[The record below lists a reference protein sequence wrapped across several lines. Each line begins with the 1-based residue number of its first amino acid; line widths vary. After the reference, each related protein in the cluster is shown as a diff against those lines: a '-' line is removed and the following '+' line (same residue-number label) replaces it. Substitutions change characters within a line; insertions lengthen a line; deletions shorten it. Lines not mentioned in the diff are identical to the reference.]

1 MQFDVKTNGVIEKNF
16 NKKVR
21 RVHVSYASGVNIPLE
36 SYVAPV
42 IEISTEDDNF
52 IFKNTLN
59 NNVTIKVE
67 FLGD

>member
-1 MQFDVKTNGVIEKNF
+1 MQFDVKTNQVIEKKF
-16 NKKVR
+16 NKKVYR
-21 RVHVSYASGVNIPLE
+21 IHVSYASGVNIPKE